1 MTIAKIAETRFYDQ
15 YGNRGFSVLLEEGQ
29 EVKIVRSLTHGTT
42 VNYLCKVVNPSET
55 SKNHGVSEGM
65 YVEVNPTL
73 AKIFGD

>member
-1 MTIAKIAETRFYDQ
+1 MTIAKITETRFYDE
-15 YGNRGFSVLLEEGQ
+15 YGGKKVALLEEGQ

-55 SKNHGVSEGM
+55 SKNYGVSEGM

>member
-1 MTIAKIAETRFYDQ
+1 MTIAKITETRFYDE
-15 YGNRGFSVLLEEGQ
+15 YGGKKVALLEEGQ

-55 SKNHGVSEGM
+55 SKNHGVWEGM